1 MHAIHS
7 GAAKWLS
14 EALSPLSARAQHP
27 ESEEPDVPRD
37 RLLRPLFI
45 EP

>member
-7 GAAKWLS
+7 GAAEWLCD
-14 EALSPLSARAQHP
+14 ALSPLSARTQQP
-27 ESEEPDVPRD
+27 EPEEPDVPRD